1 MKNRWNILM
10 IMADQFRN
18 TTLEGMGDRIPTPN
32 LKRLMDRSTV
42 FERAC
47 CACPLCTPSRAS
59 LATGKYPHRC
69 GVPVHD
75 AYLPLDMPT
84 YYQALRRSGYR
95 VGVAGKTDLHKI
107 DRYCGLQGNLPSM
120 YHYGFTDPFEV
131 EGKMNCAREYFNSDG
146 SRQIVGPYQNYLVE
160 KGHLQ
165 DLQADYRARLRHLP
179 KYYAS
184 PSVLPDEEF
193 QDHFIGAAAS
203 RWLESVESD
212 VPWHYFVSFA
222 GPHDPWD
229 PPKKHIDRFRDQT
242 FPEAIPFCPKG
253 KPEWIRKRAEATTRG
268 ITPADVQNVRRHYAG
283 SVSVIDDWV
292 GKFLDILDQRGLAE
306 NTVVIFCADHGE
318 QLLDHGIVDKK
329 VMYEGALRIPLVVH
343 LPGQTQR
350 IHSRALVQ
358 LMDLAP
364 TCMEIAGLPYD
375 REDMDAR
382 SLLPMLRGDDTPV
395 HDVQI
400 SELTNCMAIF
410 DGRYKWIR
418 NWNDIDELYDLQEDP
433 KELHNLYSPEH
444 PAVQQLKAYTFL
456 H

>member
-1 MKNRWNILM
+1 MDKRYNILM

-18 TTLEGMGDRIPTPN
+18 TTLDGMGDEIATPN
-32 LKRLMDRSTV
+32 LRRLMENSTV
-42 FERAC
+42 FDRAC
-47 CACPLCTPSRAS
+47 CSCPLCTPSRAS

-95 VGVAGKTDLHKI
+95 VGVAGKTDLHKV
-107 DRYCGLQGNLPSM
+107 DRYCGPMGNLPSM

-131 EGKMNCAREYFNSDG
+131 EGKMNCAREYFNEDG
-146 SRQIVGPYQNYLVE
+146 SRRIMGPYQKYLVE
-160 KGHLQ
+160 KGLLK
-165 DLQADYRARLRHLP
+165 DLQQDYRARLRVLP
-179 KYYAS
+179 KYYAKE
-184 PSVLPDEEF
+184 SVLPNEDF
-193 QDHFIGAAAS
+193 QDHFIGRAACD
-203 RWLESVESD
+203 WLEKVDSD

-229 PPKKHIDRFRDQT
+229 PPKEHYDRFKDQV
-242 FPEAIPFCPKG
+242 FPEAIPFDPEG
-253 KPEWIRKRAEATTRG
+253 KPEWIRRRAEKTTAG
-268 ITPADVQNVRRHYAG
+268 MTPEDVQNARRHYAG

-292 GKFLDILDQRGLAE
+292 GRLLDILERRGLAE

-329 VMYEGALRIPLVVH
+329 VMYEGALRIPLVIH
-343 LPGQTQR
+343 MPGQKGRTDSQ
-350 IHSRALVQ
+350 ALVQ

-375 REDMDAR
+375 KEDMDAR
-382 SLLPMLRGDDTPV
+382 SLLPMLRGDETPV
-395 HDVQI
+395 HEVQI
-400 SELTNCMAIF
+400 SELTNCMAIC
-410 DGRYKWIR
+410 DEQYKWIR
-418 NWNDIDELYDLQEDP
+418 NWNDTDELYDLQEDP
-433 KELHNLYSPEH
+433 KELHNLFSPDS
-444 PAVQQLKAYTFL
+444 PIIARLKKYTFM